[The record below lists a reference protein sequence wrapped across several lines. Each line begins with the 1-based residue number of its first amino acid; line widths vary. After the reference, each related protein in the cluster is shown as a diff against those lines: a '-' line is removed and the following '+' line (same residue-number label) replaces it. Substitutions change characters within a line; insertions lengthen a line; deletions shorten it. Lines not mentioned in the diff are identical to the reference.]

1 MIMNIKENNNK
12 SINNSIEK
20 NSLSLFIYKLI
31 FILVLLKIIFY
42 KKVYKIFENPCN
54 LKVCLCTLGK
64 KENMYAREFVEH
76 YKKYDIDKIF
86 IYDNNEVTGEIFDS
100 VLADYIKNKYV
111 EIINYRGKDKIQ
123 IPILN
128 ECYKNHAKEY
138 DWFLFYDMDEFI
150 YLKNYTSI
158 KYFLNEGRFQ
168 TCYIIYLNWV
178 NHLDNNKIYYSNESL
193 FKRFPKYKNNET
205 NAIVKSMIRGHKT
218 KIFINNNHI
227 INSEYTS
234 CDSFGFKKRF
244 INIIH
249 TEKPD
254 YKYYYIDHFYFKST
268 EEFINKINKGDCFY
282 GNHRH
287 LNLYWINRYFKENEI
302 TIDKIKYFER
312 RSNLSL
318 TNFRGFLNKNIY

>member
-1 MIMNIKENNNK
+1 
-12 SINNSIEK
+12 
-20 NSLSLFIYKLI
+20 
-31 FILVLLKIIFY
+31 
-42 KKVYKIFENPCN
+42 
-54 LKVCLCTLGK
+54 
-64 KENMYAREFVEH
+64 
-76 YKKYDIDKIF
+76 
-86 IYDNNEVTGEIFDS
+86 
-100 VLADYIKNKYV
+100 
-111 EIINYRGKDKIQ
+111 
-123 IPILN
+123 
-128 ECYKNHAKEY
+128 
-138 DWFLFYDMDEFI
+138 MDEFI

-287 LNLYWINRYFKENEI
+287 LNLYWINRYIFIMCFIIIVFNIQIRYIE
-302 TIDKIKYFER
+302 TD
-312 RSNLSL
+312 
-318 TNFRGFLNKNIY
+318 NKNWHKKQGKLIREYLQ